1 MNTKEKILVTA
12 LRLFAVYG
20 YEAVSVSRI
29 AGELGITKGALYKHY
44 KNKRDIFNCIFEYV
58 CQLDV
63 ERSRKSGV
71 PEQDYSD
78 MPEAF
83 SHVLPK
89 SLGDYMKAQFH
100 YWSEDEIACNFRKM
114 LTLEQYK
121 SSEMSAL
128 YQKVLV
134 SGPLEYIERLL
145 CEMSKRQ
152 KKQLPSPHALAIE
165 FYSPFYLLLSMSDG
179 VERKETKEEIAKSYE
194 CYIDDFLQRHFSQK
208 LKEETFGPVSIH
220 PGYQRMGYGKMLM
233 EHSFQSAI
241 QLGYDTI
248 VIFGSPVNY
257 VSRGFKSCK
266 KYNVCIESGKYPAAM
281 MVKELRPHALDGHK
295 WVYQDSPVM
304 AISEEGAERYDAAL
318 EPMEKKH
325 LPSQEEFYIMSRS
338 FVEG

>member
-134 SGPLEYIERLL
+134 SGPLEYIERLFFAIL
-145 CEMSKRQ
+145 LRLICFPPRFNCNTFMCSERVYGNFCGQ
-152 KKQLPSPHALAIE
+152 KTAWSWPVSCGNARSTPPLFTLRIIPVSRWTASLSPH
-165 FYSPFYLLLSMSDG
+165 
-179 VERKETKEEIAKSYE
+179 
-194 CYIDDFLQRHFSQK
+194 
-208 LKEETFGPVSIH
+208 
-220 PGYQRMGYGKMLM
+220 
-233 EHSFQSAI
+233 
-241 QLGYDTI
+241 
-248 VIFGSPVNY
+248 
-257 VSRGFKSCK
+257 
-266 KYNVCIESGKYPAAM
+266 
-281 MVKELRPHALDGHK
+281 
-295 WVYQDSPVM
+295 
-304 AISEEGAERYDAAL
+304 
-318 EPMEKKH
+318 
-325 LPSQEEFYIMSRS
+325 
-338 FVEG
+338 

>member
-58 CQLDV
+58 CQL
-63 ERSRKSGV
+63 
-71 PEQDYSD
+71 
-78 MPEAF
+78 
-83 SHVLPK
+83 
-89 SLGDYMKAQFH
+89 KAQFH

-208 LKEETFGPVSIH
+208 LKEE
-220 PGYQRMGYGKMLM
+220 RKL
-233 EHSFQSAI
+233 
-241 QLGYDTI
+241 
-248 VIFGSPVNY
+248 
-257 VSRGFKSCK
+257 
-266 KYNVCIESGKYPAAM
+266 
-281 MVKELRPHALDGHK
+281 
-295 WVYQDSPVM
+295 
-304 AISEEGAERYDAAL
+304 
-318 EPMEKKH
+318 
-325 LPSQEEFYIMSRS
+325 
-338 FVEG
+338 